1 VNAIRNHLEYSHPV
15 FFRLLISVLLKS
27 ITKVSVILSYSS
39 LNSAEQNVEGFGK
52 LGTMSMVLG
61 ALYAAVCGIEV
72 RETYSFT
79 V

>member
-1 VNAIRNHLEYSHPV
+1 M

-39 LNSAEQNVEGFGK
+39 LDWSEQNVEGFGK